1 MQVDGKKNPK
11 IQSVIFNDLQILKA
25 EFNPSGSEIIA
36 SGRRKYFYI
45 YNIEAGSIDRSQG
58 IFGLEDKTLEK
69 FSISPCGK
77 YIVFV
82 RNHGYLTLV
91 SYQTKQRVADL
102 KMNGSADAAAWSNDG
117 KYLFSIGGDATMYQW
132 DVGAR
137 KAVHCFA
144 DEGGYKS
151 KKIAVS
157 NNNNYF
163 AIG

>member
-1 MQVDGKKNPK
+1 LPV
-11 IQSVIFNDLQILKA
+11 LKA
-25 EFNPSGSEIIA
+25 EFNPSGLEIIA

-45 YNIEAGSIDRSQG
+45 YNIEAGNIDRSQG
-58 IFGLEDKTLEK
+58 IFGLESKTLEN

-82 RNHGYLTLV
+82 GNHGYLTLV
-91 SYQTKQRVADL
+91 SYQTKQQVANL
-102 KMNGSADAAAWSNDG
+102 KMNGSANAAAWSSDG
-117 KYLFSIGGDATMYQW
+117 KYLFSVGEDATVYQW

-137 KAVHCFA
+137 KVVHCFA

-157 NNNNYF
+157 NDNNYF